1 MLTILSRPL
10 ALGNVLILGAALALV
25 QQPVWAQIAPAYQVD
40 TGASRVYVKVGSA
53 TRLGHVHG
61 VEGRLASGKVTP
73 GGAGELVF
81 DMKSFVADT
90 AAARQYVGL
99 PASFSGSDAQKVT
112 ANMQSGDVLDVN
124 RFPQATYTI
133 TAMEPIANQKPC
145 EPGAY
150 RFTGKFTLHGVTQAV
165 AFQASVEQT
174 ARPGV
179 LHVRGSF
186 AILQTAYGVQPYS
199 ALGGLVGVTDRLEI
213 WGDLLLV
220 PADH

>member
-1 MLTILSRPL
+1 MLTNFGRLL
-10 ALGNVLILGAALALV
+10 ALRNMVILGAALALV
-25 QQPVWAQIAPAYQVD
+25 QQPLRAQAPLPFQVD

-61 VEGRLASGKVTP
+61 VEGRLASGKLTP

-81 DMKSFVADT
+81 DLKSFVADT
-90 AAARQYVGL
+90 VAARQYVGL

-112 ANMQSGDVLDVN
+112 ANMQGGDVLDVN
-124 RFPQATYTI
+124 RFPQATYAI
-133 TAMEPIANQKPC
+133 TAMEPATNQKPG

-150 RFTGKFTLHGVTQAV
+150 RLSGKFTLHGVTQPV
-165 AFQASVEQT
+165 TFPASVEQT
-174 ARPGV
+174 DRPGV
-179 LHVRGSF
+179 LRVRGSF
-186 AILQTAYGVQPYS
+186 AILQTAYGIQPYS

-220 PADH
+220 PAKP